1 MVLLLTFSSVNLF
14 AEKFVS
20 EIKPINGEKWYG
32 AYTAKANSNTPL
44 MDITFQPYRANE
56 MKIDLNADNRGNQA
70 APLLISNMGRFVW
83 SDDPFAFEMK
93 EGSLIL
99 YSESEKLDVVASGN
113 TLRDAYLAAMNKYF
127 QASGKTPNPL
137 MFKMPQYN
145 TWIELATNQNQKDI
159 IKYADNVLKNG
170 FPTGVFMIDD
180 IWQKYYGNFEFD
192 ASKFSDPKGMVDY
205 LHAKGFKIM
214 LWLTPFI
221 SPDCAEFRFLE
232 SEGCLVLEKE
242 SNNPALIKWWNGYS
256 ACLDLTK
263 PKALDW
269 LRNQLKNLQQ
279 KYGIDGF
286 KFDAA
291 DFYFYSQKQN
301 NFYFYSQNP
310 TNTNGAE
317 QAEMYAKLGLDFDFN
332 EFRACWKMGNQPL
345 AQRLLDKSF
354 SWDDLKLI
362 MPDMVSAGLIGHP
375 FTCPDMIGG
384 GLITSFLNIEMN
396 KFDQEL
402 MVRSAQIQALMP
414 MMQFSVAPWR
424 VLDEKHLALCREAAM
439 LHAKMGEYIFELAQK
454 AAYDG
459 EPIVRHME
467 YSFPQQG
474 FETCNDQYMLGEKY
488 LVAPMIDKGET
499 REVKLPKGNWVD
511 DQGKKYKGGQT
522 VKMNVPLNR
531 LVYFVLQKNSFHST
545 RILQPNI

>member
-1 MVLLLTFSSVNLF
+1 MGKAIITLILAFCSANIF
-14 AEKFVS
+14 AEKFVT
-20 EIKPINGEKWYG
+20 EIKPMTGEQWYG
-32 AYTAKANSNTPL
+32 AYTAKT
-44 MDITFQPYRANE
+44 IQPYGANVKK
-56 MKIDLNADNRGNQA
+56 MDLNIENFTNQA
-70 APLLISNMGRFVW
+70 APLLISNMGRYVW
-83 SDDPFAFEMK
+83 NDKPFAFEFK

-99 YSESEKLDVVASGN
+99 YSETEKLDAIASGK
-113 TLRDAYLAAMNKYF
+113 TLRDAYVAVKDNYF
-127 QASGKTPNPL
+127 PASGKTPNPL

-145 TWIELATNQNQKDI
+145 TWIELGTNQNQKDI

-205 LHAKGFKIM
+205 LHEKGFKIM

-221 SPDCAEFRFLE
+221 SPDCKEFLFLE
-232 SEGCLVLEKE
+232 KEGCLVLNKE
-242 SNNPALIKWWNGYS
+242 NNSPAFIRWWNGYS
-256 ACLDLTK
+256 ACLDFTK
-263 PKALDW
+263 PKANNW
-269 LRNQLKNLQQ
+269 LKEQLKNLQQ

-291 DFYFYSQKQN
+291 DFDFYSKK
-301 NFYFYSQNP
+301 P
-310 TNTNGAE
+310 TNARGFE
-317 QAEMYAKLGLDFDFN
+317 QAEMYAKLGTAFDFN

-345 AQRLLDKSF
+345 AQRLVDKSN
-354 SWDDLKLI
+354 SWGDLKLLV
-362 MPDMVSAGLIGHP
+362 PDMVSAGLLGHP

-384 GLITSFLNIEMN
+384 GLLWTFLNIDKN

-424 VLDEKHLALCREAAM
+424 VLDDKHLSLCREAAL
-439 LHAKMGEYIFELAQK
+439 LHAKMGGYIYELAQK
-454 AAYDG
+454 AAKDG

-467 YSFPQQG
+467 YSFPHQG
-474 FETCNDQYMLGEKY
+474 FEACNDQYMFGENY

-499 REVKLPKGNWVD
+499 RVVKLPKGNWVD
-511 DQGKKYKGGQT
+511 DQGKKYKGGQSVT
-522 VKMNVPLNR
+522 MNVPLNR
-531 LVYFVLQKNSFHST
+531 LVYFVRQK
-545 RILQPNI
+545 